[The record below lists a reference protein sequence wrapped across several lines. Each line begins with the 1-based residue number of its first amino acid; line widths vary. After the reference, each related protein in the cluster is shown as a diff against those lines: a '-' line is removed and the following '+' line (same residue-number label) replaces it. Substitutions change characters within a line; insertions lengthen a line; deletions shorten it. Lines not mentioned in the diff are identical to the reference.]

1 MFINCVQ
8 GHFSVDSILVLT
20 LSDSEKCNAKKI
32 KIKKIGCPLKQV
44 SVCVSLAI
52 ILDNICGV
60 AG

>member
-20 LSDSEKCNAKKI
+20 LSDSEKK
-32 KIKKIGCPLKQV
+32 V